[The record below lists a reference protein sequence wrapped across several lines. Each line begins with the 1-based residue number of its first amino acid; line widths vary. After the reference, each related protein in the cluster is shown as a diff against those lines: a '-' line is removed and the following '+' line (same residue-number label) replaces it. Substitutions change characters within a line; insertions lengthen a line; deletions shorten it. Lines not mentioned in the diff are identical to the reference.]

1 MTFYV
6 ENETDADFGFDHEK
20 QFQIVAEAVLDYEKC
35 PYEAEISLTVTTA
48 ERIREINREHREIDR
63 VTDVLSFPMIDYP
76 KPSDFSVLESDFGD
90 CFHPESGEL
99 LLGDIVLC
107 ADRVLSQAEEYGHSV
122 LREFSFLI
130 AHSVLHLLGYDH
142 ISEEDA
148 SVMEVKQKTILSALG
163 IER

>member
-6 ENETDADFGFDHEK
+6 ENETEADFGFDYEK
-20 QFQIVAEAVLDYEKC
+20 QFQIVAEAVLDHEKC
-35 PYEAEISLTVTTA
+35 PYETELSLTFVTA
-48 ERIREINREHREIDR
+48 EHIREINREHREIDS

-76 KPSDFSVLESDFGD
+76 KPSDFSVLEDDFQD

-107 ADRVLSQAEEYGHSV
+107 TDRVIAQADEYGHSV

-142 ISEEDA
+142 ISDEDA
-148 SVMEVKQKTILSALG
+148 SVMEAKQKTILCALG
-163 IER
+163 IEH